1 MYDSNQKM
9 LVTGRKVNELANKFF
24 QTNNK
29 KELIA
34 EFTKWA
40 MIERSKYLK
49 KNPPVKKTKTEKKK
63 EKVATVIQK
72 EKFQKIEKEILIK
85 VEKVRE
91 VKKEVA
97 QKIAKQKADYNFK
110 INDTVRLIDGR
121 SSGTIDRIEKNI
133 ATINYGRFTTQANIN
148 KLELVQA
155 AK

>member
-1 MYDSNQKM
+1 
-9 LVTGRKVNELANKFF
+9 
-24 QTNNK
+24 
-29 KELIA
+29 
-34 EFTKWA
+34 

-49 KNPPVKKTKTEKKK
+49 KNLTIKKTKTEKKK
-63 EKVATVIQK
+63 EKVTKKVQK

-97 QKIAKQKADYNFK
+97 KKVAKQKADYNFK
-110 INDTVRLIDGR
+110 INDTVRLIDGK

-133 ATINYGRFTTQANIN
+133 ATINYGIFTTQASLN